1 MATITAPIW
10 KDTYYTT
17 TAASAN
23 YSIKLDGNTIFTGK
37 AVRYPGA
44 DEMNININRICRNYL
59 ECDIAALLETM
70 PSLHPAHPGD
80 PSSPD
85 GSPLPQ
91 PPSAT
96 SPRPSRFIS

>member
-44 DEMNININRICRNYL
+44 DEMSININRICRNYL

-70 PSLHPAHPGD
+70 PSLNTNQPHPNA
-80 PSSPD
+80 
-85 GSPLPQ
+85 
-91 PPSAT
+91 
-96 SPRPSRFIS
+96 